1 MLGFVSALS
10 SAVAVMVLVMVT
22 MLARKIEV
30 DHSNALLVSSFVISS
45 DSTTQE
51 VNKDNLES
59 KNIVVISELQA
70 LIPDGS
76 LYGISCSYGYNL
88 TKDSAEKYK
97 VFNFITIRE
106 ILGAEN
112 VFLAPTY
119 KNTIAENSCQI
130 VKKERNNAH

>member
-30 DHSNALLVSSFVISS
+30 DHNNALLVSSFVTLS
-45 DSTTQE
+45 DSAIQE
-51 VNKDNLES
+51 VSKENLES
-59 KNIVVISELQA
+59 KNIVAISELQA

-76 LYGISCSYGYNL
+76 LYGISCSYGYDISKKN
-88 TKDSAEKYK
+88 AEKYK
-97 VFNFITIRE
+97 VFNFIIIRG

-119 KNTIAENSCQI
+119 KNAIAENSCHI
-130 VKKERNNAH
+130 VKKER